1 MIRLFAAIPIPAE
14 TSEALQ
20 LIQGGIEGARW
31 RPMEALHI
39 TLRFFGQ
46 VTEPMAEDLAGELE
60 RAVMAP
66 FPVTLEGAG
75 AFGEADRIR
84 AIWAGV
90 EASEPL
96 TRLAARCETAARR
109 AGLEPETRNYAP
121 HVTVAYLRRPDPRD
135 VAAWI
140 AAQNLFRAAAFE
152 VKHFGLYSS
161 WPGEDGSRYE
171 LERLYRLV

>member
-1 MIRLFAAIPIPAE
+1 MIRLFAAIPVPAE
-14 TSEALQ
+14 AAEALG
-20 LIQGGIEGARW
+20 LIQGGVEAARW

-39 TLRFFGQ
+39 TLRFFGA
-46 VTEPMAEDLAGELE
+46 VAEPMAEDLASELE
-60 RAVMAP
+60 RAVTPP
-66 FPVTLEGAG
+66 FEVSLAGAG

-90 EASEPL
+90 ETSEPL
-96 TRLAARCETAARR
+96 ARLAARCESAARR

-121 HVTVAYLRRPDPRD
+121 HVTVAYLRRPDPND

-140 AAQNLFRAAAFE
+140 AANNLFKTAPFE
-152 VKHFGLYSS
+152 VQRFGLYSS
-161 WPGEDGSRYE
+161 WPGETGSRYE

>member
-14 TSEALQ
+14 TAEALS
-20 LIQGGIEGARW
+20 LIQGGIEGVRW
-31 RPMEALHI
+31 RPLEALHI
-39 TLRFFGQ
+39 TLRFFGA
-46 VTEPMAEDLAGELE
+46 VSEPVAEDLASELE
-60 RAVMAP
+60 RAAMPP
-66 FPVTLEGAG
+66 FEISLAGTG

-96 TRLAARCETAARR
+96 ARLAARCESAARR

-121 HVTVAYLRRPDPRD
+121 HVTVAYLRRPDPAD

-140 AAQNLFRAAAFE
+140 AAHNLFRVPPFQ
-152 VKHFGLYSS
+152 VQRFGLYSS
-161 WPGEDGSRYE
+161 WPGEEGSRYE

>member
-1 MIRLFAAIPIPAE
+1 MIRLFAAIAIPAQAA
-14 TSEALQ
+14 EALS
-20 LIQGGIEGARW
+20 LIQGGVEGARW
-31 RPMEALHI
+31 RPLETLHI
-39 TLRFFGQ
+39 TLRFFGA
-46 VTEPMAEDLAGELE
+46 VSEPVAEDLASELE
-60 RAVMAP
+60 RAVMPP
-66 FPVTLEGAG
+66 FEVSLAGAG

-96 TRLAARCETAARR
+96 TRLAARCESAARR

-121 HVTVAYLRRPDPRD
+121 HVTVAYLRRPDPAD

-140 AAQNLFRAAAFE
+140 AANNLFKAEPFQVQR
-152 VKHFGLYSS
+152 FGLYSS
-161 WPGEDGSRYE
+161 WPGELGSRYE